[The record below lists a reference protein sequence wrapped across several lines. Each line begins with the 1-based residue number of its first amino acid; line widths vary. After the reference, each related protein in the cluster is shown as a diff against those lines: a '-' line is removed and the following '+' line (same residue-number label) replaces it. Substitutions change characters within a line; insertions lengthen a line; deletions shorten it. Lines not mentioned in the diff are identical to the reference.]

1 MRPSLWIGKQRWG
14 WVVGRFLASWHLCR
28 HLRCPAR
35 RALASAGSSSHWSQV
50 HTKLSH
56 NHPLDSWLARLD
68 EWTQA
73 ETFWMGRW
81 GAAVVAACCPWARA
95 GRPRG
100 SAGRAWQAALGP
112 PRPRSTAGKSLTSQ
126 RRIHP
131 PFEKTKL
138 DVSTHDRPHCM
149 GLHVTHIKAR
159 WFQKR
164 RPIIKAT
171 RNLQCRK
178 IRRHSNSA
186 LVAEP
191 RNKQTIVSEPSPWS
205 VVSVKV
211 SQIQQLS
218 VQS

>member
-1 MRPSLWIGKQRWG
+1 MDEAFIVDWQTEVGWG

-100 SAGRAWQAALGP
+100 SAGRPWQAALGP

-131 PFEKTKL
+131 PFEKNQHRCLNTRWT
-138 DVSTHDRPHCM
+138 S
-149 GLHVTHIKAR
+149 LHRFA
-159 WFQKR
+159 
-164 RPIIKAT
+164 
-171 RNLQCRK
+171 
-178 IRRHSNSA
+178 RHSYK
-186 LVAEP
+186 
-191 RNKQTIVSEPSPWS
+191 RQ
-205 VVSVKV
+205 KV
-211 SQIQQLS
+211 SKKMS
-218 VQS
+218 KS

>member
-28 HLRCPAR
+28 HLRCLAR
-35 RALASAGSSSHWSQV
+35 PALASAGSSSHWSQV
-50 HTKLSH
+50 DTKLSH

-100 SAGRAWQAALGP
+100 SAGRPWQAALGP

-131 PFEKTKL
+131 PFEKNQHRCLNTRWT
-138 DVSTHDRPHCM
+138 S
-149 GLHVTHIKAR
+149 LHRFA
-159 WFQKR
+159 
-164 RPIIKAT
+164 
-171 RNLQCRK
+171 
-178 IRRHSNSA
+178 RHSYK
-186 LVAEP
+186 
-191 RNKQTIVSEPSPWS
+191 RQ
-205 VVSVKV
+205 KV
-211 SQIQQLS
+211 SKKMS
-218 VQS
+218 KS